1 MLQTN
6 KIFVRTNKPLFIYL
20 IFILI
25 YCQCSDNQL
34 ATPKHT
40 KEEQKDSLSIW
51 LKKSRNT
58 SLSPNARYTFLNKAI
73 PKIAEVTN
81 DSLKS
86 KYLSKIPYAY
96 YKLNDSLNFNKAVR
110 KALDVAIT
118 QKDSL
123 SIADLY
129 WDLANNN
136 LHNKKQMDSAF
147 YYFNEAQQIFEA
159 LDDHANSGK
168 MLFFMAIVQ
177 KNVKDFTTSEATTI
191 KAIEK
196 FKQVDEDYPKLYG
209 CYNNL
214 GIIFN
219 QLEEYDRSLYYHNK
233 ALEYLPDNDLRS
245 YVVSLNNIG
254 VVYKNKKEY
263 EEAINYFEKGLNTDS
278 LYYKHPKDYAMLL
291 DNLAYTK
298 FKLND
303 TTALPKLFYDAL
315 KIKDSLQLI
324 SEQVISNIHLSEYYL
339 SKKDTNKAITLAKE
353 AKKMALATT
362 NNVDLLDAYLLLI
375 NIDEENSAMH
385 SSDYIALSQKLQK
398 QDRSVRNKFARIQYE
413 TDEFITENQ
422 RLSQR
427 QYWLTLIVAS
437 MLVIG
442 ILLFVVRTQM
452 ARNKEL
458 KFEKEQQQANEE
470 IFNLMLQ
477 QQSKIDEGRQKE
489 KERISEELHDGVL
502 GRLFGTRL
510 SLGSLNNKGTEE
522 AKSMREH
529 HINELKSIEEE
540 IRNISHELSLDIFNS
555 EVSFITMV
563 NNLLDDQSKISN
575 FKYHISNDSE
585 IVWEEIPS
593 NVKINLYRIIQ
604 EAIQNINK
612 YANATTVDIAF
623 EKRNEF
629 LVINVS
635 DDGVGFNVERSKS
648 GIGIKNMKSR
658 VKKIKGHIEIKSNT
672 NQGTSIIIDVPFKL
686 N

>member
-1 MLQTN
+1 M
-6 KIFVRTNKPLFIYL
+6 RTNKPL
-20 IFILI
+20 ILLSI
-25 YCQCSDNQL
+25 IIVFLVIQCTKNQ
-34 ATPKHT
+34 AVQHIDK
-40 KEEQKDSLSIW
+40 KEVLEDSLSIW

-58 SLSPNARYTFLNKAI
+58 SLSASSRYHYLDKIN
-73 PKIAEVTN
+73 PKLEQVTN

-96 YKLNDSLNFNKAVR
+96 YKLNDSLNFNKAVQ
-110 KALDVAIT
+110 KALNVAIK

-147 YYFNEAQQIFEA
+147 YYFNEAQQIFEG
-159 LDDHANSGK
+159 LDDHVNSGK

-177 KNVKDFTTSEATTI
+177 KNVKDFTSSEATTI

-196 FKQVDEDYPKLYG
+196 FKQVDENYPKLYG

-233 ALEYLPDNDLRS
+233 ALEYLSENDLRS

-254 VVYKNKKEY
+254 VVYKNRKEY
-263 EEAINYFEKGLNTDS
+263 EEAVTYFEKGLNSDS
-278 LYYKHPKDYAMLL
+278 LYYKYPKDYAMLL

-303 TTALPKLFYDAL
+303 TTSLPQLFYDAI
-315 KIKDSLQLI
+315 KIKDSLQLV
-324 SEQVISNIHLSEYYL
+324 SEKVISNIHLAEYYL
-339 SKKDTNKAITLAKE
+339 SREDTNKAISLAKE
-353 AKKMALATT
+353 ARKMAIATT

-375 NIDEENSAMH
+375 NIDKPNSTIH
-385 SSDYIALSQKLQK
+385 SRDYIALSQQLQK
-398 QDRSVRNKFARIQYE
+398 QERSVRNKFARIQYE

-452 ARNKEL
+452 AKNKEL
-458 KFEKEQQQANEE
+458 RFEKEQQQANEE

-510 SLGSLNNKGTEE
+510 SLGSLNNKITDE

-612 YANATTVDIAF
+612 YAKATVVNITF

-629 LVINVS
+629 LVVKVL
-635 DDGVGFNVERSKS
+635 DDGAGFNVERSKS

-658 VKKIKGHIEIKSNT
+658 AKKIKGHIEIKSNT
-672 NQGTSIIIDVPFKL
+672 NQGTSIIIDVPFKSY
-686 N
+686 

>member
-1 MLQTN
+1 M
-6 KIFVRTNKPLFIYL
+6 RTNKPL
-20 IFILI
+20 ILLSI
-25 YCQCSDNQL
+25 IIVFLAIQCTKNQ
-34 ATPKHT
+34 AVQHIDK
-40 KEEQKDSLSIW
+40 KEVLEDSLSIW

-58 SLSPNARYTFLNKAI
+58 SLSASSRYHYLDKII
-73 PKIAEVTN
+73 PKLEQVTN

-96 YKLNDSLNFNKAVR
+96 YKLNDSLNFNKAVQ
-110 KALDVAIT
+110 KALNVAIK

-147 YYFNEAQQIFEA
+147 YYFNEAQQIFEG
-159 LDDHANSGK
+159 LDDHVNSGK

-177 KNVKDFTTSEATTI
+177 KNVKDFTSSEATTI

-196 FKQVDEDYPKLYG
+196 FKQVDENYPKLYG

-233 ALEYLPDNDLRS
+233 ALEYLSENDLRS

-254 VVYKNKKEY
+254 VVYKNRKEY
-263 EEAINYFEKGLNTDS
+263 EEAVTYFEKGLNSDS
-278 LYYKHPKDYAMLL
+278 LYYKYPKDYAMLL

-303 TTALPKLFYDAL
+303 TTSLPQLFYDAI
-315 KIKDSLQLI
+315 KIKDSLQLV
-324 SEQVISNIHLSEYYL
+324 SEKVISNIHLAEYYL
-339 SKKDTNKAITLAKE
+339 SREDTNKAISLAKE
-353 AKKMALATT
+353 ARKMAIATT

-375 NIDEENSAMH
+375 NIDKPNSTIH
-385 SSDYIALSQKLQK
+385 SRDYIALSQQLQK
-398 QDRSVRNKFARIQYE
+398 QERSVRNKFARIQYE

-427 QYWLTLIVAS
+427 QYWLTLIVVS

-452 ARNKEL
+452 AKNKEL
-458 KFEKEQQQANEE
+458 RFEKEQQQANEE

-510 SLGSLNNKGTEE
+510 SLGRLNNKITDE

-612 YANATTVDIAF
+612 YAKASVVNITF

-629 LVINVS
+629 LVVKVL

-658 VKKIKGHIEIKSNT
+658 AKKIKGHIEIKSNT
-672 NQGTSIIIDVPFKL
+672 NQGTSIIIDVPFKSY
-686 N
+686 